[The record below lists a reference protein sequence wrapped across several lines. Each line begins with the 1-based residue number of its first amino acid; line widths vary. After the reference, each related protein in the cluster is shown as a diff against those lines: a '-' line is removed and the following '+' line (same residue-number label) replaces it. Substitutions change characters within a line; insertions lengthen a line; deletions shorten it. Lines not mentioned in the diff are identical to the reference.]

1 MNNHPTSD
9 IYRAKFNAAM
19 FAGLNETWCHAV
31 ARGEISLA
39 DALGNMNMD
48 DESLPFNNE
57 ISNDSPVGY
66 GCCNHRLDEDCGC
79 IPF

>member
-19 FAGLNETWCHAV
+19 FAGLNEAWCHAV
-31 ARGEISLA
+31 ARGEISLT
-39 DALGNMNMD
+39 DALGNMDMD
-48 DESLPFNNE
+48 DESLPFNIDLTE
-57 ISNDSPVGY
+57 DPEAHKCDCKGY
-66 GCCNHRLDEDCGC
+66 QACGYC